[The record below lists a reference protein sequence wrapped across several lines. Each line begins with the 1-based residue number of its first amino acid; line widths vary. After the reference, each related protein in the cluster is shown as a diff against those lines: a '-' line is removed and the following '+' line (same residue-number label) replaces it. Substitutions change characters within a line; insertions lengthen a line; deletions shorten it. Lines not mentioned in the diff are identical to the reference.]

1 MDEFIARL
9 NIEHLQRKLS
19 EETRRDK
26 AAMIAGLL
34 AEEMEKLALIG
45 VSKDKVKKA

>member
-19 EETRRDK
+19 EEEDEIKRQP
-26 AAMIAGLL
+26 IVGLL
-34 AEEMEKLALIG
+34 AEEKEKLALIG